1 MKKTLILGASGNPA
15 RYSFLAA
22 NRLVQ
27 HGHPIVM
34 LGLKEGQVAGNQILT
49 GKPGVKDIDTVTL
62 YIGPQHQ
69 PEWYDYIL
77 ALQPKRVIFNPGTE
91 NPEFEQLLNNNGIE
105 AEEACTL
112 VLLSI
117 GRY

>member
-1 MKKTLILGASGNPA
+1 MKKTLILGASTNSD
-15 RYSFLAA
+15 RYSFMAA
-22 NRLVQ
+22 NRLIR
-27 HGHPIVM
+27 HGHPIVL
-34 LGLKEGQVAGNQILT
+34 LGQKEGQVGGIQILT
-49 GKPGVKDIDTVTL
+49 GKPEVTGIDTVTL
-62 YIGPQHQ
+62 YIGARHQ

-77 ALQPKRVIFNPGTE
+77 ALHPKRVIFNPGTE
-91 NPEFEQLLNNNGIE
+91 NPQFEQLLEQNGIP

>member
-1 MKKTLILGASGNPA
+1 MKRTLILGASTNPA

-27 HGHPIVM
+27 HGHPVV
-34 LGLKEGQVAGNQILT
+34 LVGLKEGKVAGSQILT
-49 GKPGVKDIDTVTL
+49 GKPEARDIDTITL

-69 PEWYDYIL
+69 AEWYEYIL
-77 ALQPKRVIFNPGTE
+77 ALHPKRVIFNPGTE
-91 NPEFEQLLNNNGIE
+91 NPEFERLLTQNGIL